1 MLLITGAT
9 GNFGKAVIDFLLKK
23 NIPVSGIAALA
34 RDKEKAKDLKE
45 KRIDVRLG
53 DYDNYESLVN
63 AFNGVDKL
71 LFVSGSDIVNRG
83 KQHLNVI
90 NAAKESGVKHII
102 YTSFERN
109 NESES
114 SPIAMVAK
122 SHIDTDKN
130 IKASGIPYTILR
142 NGVYVDMLPTFMGDN
157 VLDTGIFLPAGDGK
171 ASLTSRIDLAEATA
185 NILTGSGH
193 ENKEYSLTNVTSYSF
208 NDVAEILSEISG
220 KKIQYTSP
228 SKEVYKETLL
238 KAGVPSEYVDIM
250 AGFSEAIKR
259 GEFLTTKTDLQNILG
274 RKPQTLKEYLET
286 VYSS

>member
-114 SPIAMVAK
+114 SPIAVVAK

-142 NGVYVDMLPTFMGDN
+142 NGLYVDMLPMFMGDK
-157 VLDTGIFLPAGDGK
+157 VLETGIFLPAGDGK

-193 ENKEYSLTNVTSYSF
+193 E
-208 NDVAEILSEISG
+208 
-220 KKIQYTSP
+220 
-228 SKEVYKETLL
+228 
-238 KAGVPSEYVDIM
+238 
-250 AGFSEAIKR
+250 
-259 GEFLTTKTDLQNILG
+259 TKNI
-274 RKPQTLKEYLET
+274 P
-286 VYSS
+286 